1 MPTRIKVALTCLYA
15 AAFAL
20 LAMASV
26 GMRISEWAVA
36 RFGAYPTLMGF
47 AGWVAILSGLFWL
60 INKINRD
67 WPTLSLPPEPAYSP
81 AEVVCEAV
89 LVSAQ
94 IDMRSVGSRAGQ
106 HPVAAGTEQAS
117 EKR

>member
-15 AAFAL
+15 AAFGLFAL
-20 LAMASV
+20 SSV
-26 GMRISEWAVA
+26 GIQISEWAVA

-47 AGWVAILSGLFWL
+47 AAWVAILSGSFWL

-81 AEVVCEAV
+81 AEAVCEAV
-89 LVSAQ
+89 LISAQ
-94 IDMRSVGSRAGQ
+94 IDVRSVGSRAGQ
-106 HPVAAGTEQAS
+106 HPVAAGTEQTS
-117 EKR
+117 EKC